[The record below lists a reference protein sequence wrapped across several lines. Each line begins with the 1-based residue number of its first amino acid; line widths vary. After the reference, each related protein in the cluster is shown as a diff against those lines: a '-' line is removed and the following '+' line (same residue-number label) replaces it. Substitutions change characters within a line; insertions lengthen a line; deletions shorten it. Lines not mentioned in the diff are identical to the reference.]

1 MHISILQH
9 NSSSDPYSYILE
21 SHRKTSIMVTP
32 PLQLARQVPPPPIP
46 KLETIFVVTTISR
59 RLGQSRPVFFTR
71 QIILRQNSL
80 LTSNHLT
87 ISKQLRYTLFFI
99 FFSTE
104 KCVRDIDPLFTRGRR
119 VRKQV
124 YFCYIVNIFAS
135 AASYITVG
143 QHHSKIRQ
151 LQEQLFR
158 WHVLGDICLLCA
170 ANFCCA

>member
-59 RLGQSRPVFFTR
+59 RLGQGRPAFFTR

-143 QHHSKIRQ
+143 QYHLKIRQ
-151 LQEQLFR
+151 LQEKLFR
-158 WHVLGDICLLCA
+158 CHFLRGYLPTVRR
-170 ANFCCA
+170 

>member
-46 KLETIFVVTTISR
+46 KLETIFVVTTIS
-59 RLGQSRPVFFTR
+59 T

-104 KCVRDIDPLFTRGRR
+104 KCVRDIDPLFTRQASTKAG
-119 VRKQV
+119 VFLLHRK
-124 YFCYIVNIFAS
+124 YFCVCC
-135 AASYITVG
+135 
-143 QHHSKIRQ
+143 QLHHSRSIS
-151 LQEQLFR
+151 LQNTSTSRETLQMPLFKGR
-158 WHVLGDICLLCA
+158 FAYCA
-170 ANFCCA
+170 PLTFAARD

>member
-46 KLETIFVVTTISR
+46 KLETIFVVTTIS
-59 RLGQSRPVFFTR
+59 T

-99 FFSTE
+99 FF
-104 KCVRDIDPLFTRGRR
+104 PLKNALETLIHFSRGRR

-143 QHHSKIRQ
+143 QYHFKIRQ
-151 LQEQLFR
+151 LQEKLFR
-158 WHVLGDICLLCA
+158 CHFLRGDLPTVRR
-170 ANFCCA
+170 